1 MSIRLGFALLLAL
14 AVGAC
19 GSSSSSST
27 STSTR
32 GTSTSSTRTVDD
44 AQVEQGIE
52 KSLTTSD
59 VTATS
64 ASCPSDVPVQSGAT
78 FTCSVKWS
86 NGATGKVTVTQKGAN
101 HYTYTIQNG
110 SVQIP
115 GTEVASQIEKD
126 LAAQGVAN
134 ATVTCPTTVIVKE
147 NSPVTCNVSGAGGA
161 ASGTVTYTFSSAE
174 GTVDSSSVKTG

>member
-1 MSIRLGFALLLAL
+1 MKLHRGLVVLLAL
-14 AVGAC
+14 ALGAC

-27 STSTR
+27 STSTK
-32 GTSTSSTRTVDD
+32 STTPATRTVDD

-52 KSLTTSD
+52 KSLTTSSA
-59 VTATS
+59 TATS
-64 ASCPSDVPVQSGAT
+64 ASCPSDVKVEPGAT

-101 HYTYTIQNG
+101 NYTYTIESG

-126 LAAQGVAN
+126 LAAQGVPN
-134 ATVTCPTTVIVKE
+134 ATVTCPTTIIVKE
-147 NSPVTCNVSGAGGA
+147 NSPVTCNVSGASGV

-174 GTVDSSSVKTG
+174 GTVDPSSVKTG

>member
-1 MSIRLGFALLLAL
+1 MKRPAALILAALSLGLA
-14 AVGAC
+14 AC

-27 STSTR
+27 GATAATPPP
-32 GTSTSSTRTVDD
+32 TRTVDD

-52 KSLTTSD
+52 KSLTTSSA
-59 VTATS
+59 TATS
-64 ASCPSDVPVQSGAT
+64 ASCPSDVKVQQGDT

-101 HYTYTIQNG
+101 HYTYAIKSG

-126 LAAQGVAN
+126 LAAQGVPN
-134 ATVTCPTTVIVKE
+134 ATVTCPTTIIVKE
-147 NSPVTCNVSGAGGA
+147 NSPVTCNVSGASGVAG
-161 ASGTVTYTFSSAE
+161 GTVTYTFSSAE
-174 GTVDSSSVKTG
+174 GTVDPSSVKTG